1 MKKFLLGAFTAI
13 TAVLALNAQSR
24 KIDVWDFGGV
34 AENGAANHISVTDID
49 NIANLSDNGLFTA
62 GDVSF
67 GDMTLRT
74 ENKDRAYYEGKK
86 NCGVQGYTTCEFD
99 DGYTSSGLYYCN
111 GKGNLTKRYILL
123 KNVRAGDTV
132 TFYARLSNSGDETIH
147 FASVTDDGSPDGKQ
161 NESALLSSIAVKY
174 EYVAAFS
181 GSYKVYTEDKVGK
194 PVYYRIK
201 RTPGVEVSGT
211 LASPVLLKDASLRFV
226 NQTTKQEIEGTV
238 SGKSYSAGLA
248 AGYRY
253 TAVLTGIKGY
263 GISAQTKTVDIA
275 AGTTG
280 SVKAGLTVA
289 EQKTYAVSGK
299 LKGIAGDYSAGDMA
313 LEMTVPAG
321 SVYLPVV
328 IPCSKEGN
336 DWVFKGELEPS
347 VAYTAVLKG
356 GYDYQITGDA
366 DFNSTANL
374 EKDVT
379 CQLKAVHDVS
389 GRFFGEVKNLPAG
402 IKFKNLDDGYVYK
415 GSVKGDS
422 FTAKLRDGNYQVTAE
437 TESAATS
444 NHITVKG
451 KAVSKNIKLSLK
463 NKTAEQIPLKK
474 DIYVGGKKAD
484 YATVK
489 EAVATAA
496 AMNPKSEKER
506 ITIHIAPGVY
516 RAQLIIATPYI
527 TLKND
532 DPSKEVKL
540 TWYYGIGYNYYSANE
555 KGFFDEDLA
564 YDKFEK
570 RPVSRWGTATQ
581 LLKSAKHFKAEGIT
595 FETSFNK
602 YVTDEE
608 IADGVEPAKTD
619 DKKEMIVRK
628 LNSDVRSKKAA
639 ERSAALCS
647 EADDAEFF
655 KCNFLGLQ
663 DTLYTGSETR
673 QYFRNCFIE
682 GNTDFIFGDG
692 DAVFEN
698 CELRWCG
705 YTDIKVAGYL
715 TAARNTTVK
724 GYLFYNCVISADASV
739 KQNPGVFGRPWG
751 DNATVAFVNTIPG
764 TDNVIDP
771 MGWTDMGGK
780 IPQKAHFAEFN
791 TLWDGKQVDVK
802 NRNGGKILDSEKG
815 YTPADYFNATGFN
828 PVYYSTPKGESAK
841 LKKLAF
847 TTDDDI
853 NTPYPG
859 HTITLHYSL
868 GKLDSE
874 DISLIQ
880 WYRIKDGKEILTKQS
895 TGYADKTYLLTK
907 EDTGAIIK
915 AVVTPQTRGG
925 TPGKAVSQKL
935 ASKVNEGYSVPAKA
949 DATRPRAEGKVNIF
963 LAGDSTVKD
972 YSADGMWNGGKIR
985 NEGAWGEFFQ
995 AFFNNTVSVQNYA
1008 NGGRSTRNFI
1018 NEGSLDKIAANIS
1031 KGDYLFIQFGHN
1043 DCSQDAGNIEDR
1055 YIPVGEP
1062 DAKGIYPCT
1071 PGKKVQTPATY
1082 REKYGDEFYSHDCGG
1097 TYKWFLKQYIEVARK
1112 AGATPVLVTPVSR
1125 VKFGNGGIISP
1136 HHFDKPV
1143 MVKGKKTYV
1152 NSYCEAVKQLAA
1164 EEKVLCIDGFE
1175 ITKALYEKAFKET
1188 GDSKA
1193 TYELMFSKDA
1203 NTKDS
1208 THNNKLGGFA
1218 VAAEIAKAVK
1228 AQVPGLSKSI
1238 VHPAKVI
1245 GENSDGSLM
1254 FTVSGEG
1261 KIQCDDEYWKKNIQA
1276 MIDQF

>member
-1 MKKFLLGAFTAI
+1 MKKFLLGAFTAL

-24 KIDVWDFGGV
+24 KVDVWDFGGV
-34 AENGAANHISVTDID
+34 AENGAANHISIADID
-49 NIANLSDNGLFTA
+49 KIENLAGDGKFAA
-62 GDVSF
+62 GDVTF

-74 ENKDRAYYEGKK
+74 EKNDRAYYEGAK
-86 NCGVQGYTTCEFD
+86 NYGVQGYTSFEFE
-99 DGYTSSGLYYCN
+99 DGYTSNGLYYCN
-111 GKGNLTKRYILL
+111 GKGGESKRYMLL
-123 KNVRAGDTV
+123 KNVQAGDTV
-132 TFYARLSNSGDETIH
+132 TFYARLSNSGDEKIH
-147 FASVTDDGSPDGKQ
+147 FASVEADGSVNGKQ
-161 NESALLSSIAVKY
+161 DESAPLTSVAVKY
-174 EYVAAFS
+174 EYVASVS
-181 GSYKVYTEDKVGK
+181 GSYKVFAEANVGK

-211 LASPVLLKDASLRFV
+211 LASPVLVKDAALKFV
-226 NQTTKQEIEGTV
+226 NQTTKQEIAGII
-238 SGKSYSAGLA
+238 SGKSYKAGLA
-248 AGYRY
+248 AGFKY
-253 TAVLTGIKGY
+253 TAVLTGVKGY
-263 GISAQTKTVDIA
+263 GISAQTKTVEIA
-275 AGTTG
+275 EGTKG
-280 SVKAGLTVA
+280 AVKADLTVA
-289 EQKTYAVSGK
+289 EQKTYVVSGK
-299 LKGIAGDYSAGDMA
+299 LKGIAADYQCQDMTV
-313 LEMTVPAG
+313 EMTVPKG

-328 IPCSKEGN
+328 IPCTKEG
-336 DWVFKGELEPS
+336 DSWTFKGELEPS

-356 GYDYQITGDA
+356 GFDYEITGEA
-366 DFNSTANL
+366 EFNSSSNL
-374 EKDVT
+374 VKDVT
-379 CQLKAVHDVS
+379 CQLKPVYEVS
-389 GRFFGEVKNLPAG
+389 GKFSGETKNLPAG
-402 IKFKNLDDGYVYK
+402 IKFQNLDDGYVYK
-415 GSVKGDS
+415 GSVKGDAFS
-422 FTAKLRDGNYQVTAE
+422 AKLRDGNYQVVAE
-437 TESAATS
+437 TESAATM
-444 NHITVKG
+444 NHVVVKG

-463 NKTAEQIPLKK
+463 NKNESPLTLKK

-484 YATVK
+484 YASVK
-489 EAVATAA
+489 EAVAAA
-496 AMNPKSEKER
+496 ARMNPKSEADR

-516 RAQLIIATPYI
+516 RSQLIIATPYI

-540 TWYYGIGYNYYSANE
+540 TWYYGIGYNYYSADA
-555 KGFFDEDLA
+555 KGFYDEDRA

-570 RPVSRWGTATQ
+570 KGVARWGTATQ
-581 LLKSAKHFKAEGIT
+581 LLKTAKHFKAEGIT

-608 IADGVEPAKTD
+608 IADGVESDGSQPF
-619 DKKEMIVRK
+619 VRK
-628 LNSDVRSKKAA
+628 LNSDVRSKKAT

-655 KCNFLGLQ
+655 KCKFLGLQ

-698 CELRWCG
+698 CEIRWCG

-715 TAARNTTVK
+715 TAARKTTVK
-724 GYLFYNCVISADASV
+724 GYLFYNCVVSADTSV

-751 DNATVAFVNTIPG
+751 PDATVAFVNTVLG
-764 TDNVIDP
+764 TDSVIDP
-771 MGWTDMGGK
+771 LGWMDMNGNL
-780 IPQKAHFAEFN
+780 PQKAHFAEFN
-791 TLWDGKQVDVK
+791 TLWDGKQVPVK
-802 NRNGGKILDSEKG
+802 ERNGGKVLTSEKG
-815 YTPADYFNATGFN
+815 YTPADYFNAVAFN
-828 PVYYSTPKGESAK
+828 PVYYSAPKGEDAK

-880 WYRIKDGKEILTKQS
+880 WYRVKDGKEILVKQS
-895 TGYADKTYLLTK
+895 AGYADKTYLLTK
-907 EDTGAIIK
+907 DDTGAIIK
-915 AVVTPQTRGG
+915 AVVTPQLRGG
-925 TPGKAVSQKL
+925 KPGKAVSQKL
-935 ASKVNEGYSVPAKA
+935 SAKINEGYSVPAKA
-949 DATRPRAEGKVNIF
+949 DASRPRAEGKVNVF

-972 YSADGMWNGGKIR
+972 YSAEGMWNGGKTR
-985 NEGAWGEFFQ
+985 NEGAWGEFIQ
-995 AFFNNTVSVQNYA
+995 SFFNNTVSIQNYA

-1043 DCSQDAGNIEDR
+1043 DCSQDSGNIEDR

-1062 DAKGIYPCT
+1062 DSKGIYPCT
-1071 PGKKVQTPATY
+1071 PGKKVPTPASY
-1082 REKYGDEFYSHDCGG
+1082 RDKYGDEFYSYDCGG
-1097 TYKWFLKQYIEVARK
+1097 TYKWFLKQYIDVARK

-1175 ITKALYEKAFKET
+1175 LTKALYEKTFKET
-1188 GDSKA
+1188 GDS
-1193 TYELMFSKDA
+1193 TTVYELMFLKDA
-1203 NTKDS
+1203 TTRDS

-1218 VAAEIAKAVK
+1218 VAAEFAKAIK

-1254 FTVSGEG
+1254 FTVSSEG
-1261 KIQCDDEYWKKNIQA
+1261 KIQCDNEYWQKNIQA
-1276 MIDQF
+1276 MIDRF